1 MIIFPIKNIHY
12 QKDILKLNLSIK
24 IFQNKFQMFQ
34 QFLEKNFR
42 KTELS
47 DSLTKTNNGFKII
60 FTSMCKGKKYNGIK
74 LYKDFL

>member
-1 MIIFPIKNIHY
+1 
-12 QKDILKLNLSIK
+12 
-24 IFQNKFQMFQ
+24 MFQ